1 MAITLSGTTGIELTS
16 GGLIAPAGTATVA
29 PLDFTAG
36 TNLTTPLAGA
46 IEYDGKKLMFTPQGT
61 QRGVVPG
68 VQIYALNSDF
78 VTTQT
83 TSDQPL
89 FGVGVTLSSSTIYRF
104 RSSFYMSKTALS
116 TSHIVSLAFG
126 GTATLNN
133 INYSFID
140 SFQSVTTVLS
150 PDAMSFNSTAAS
162 SPITVS
168 ESGSNRYLTAVLEG
182 TVSVNAGGTFIP
194 NFTTSI
200 AVGPYTVATGSFFE
214 IWPIGASGANVN
226 VGTWA

>member
-1 MAITLSGTTGIELTS
+1 MAITLSGTS
-16 GGLIAPAGTATVA
+16 GVSITAGNVAVPAGTSSIA
-29 PLDFTAG
+29 PIALTSG
-36 TNLTTPLAGA
+36 TNLTTATAGSV
-46 IEYDGKKLMFTPQGT
+46 EYDGKKLMFTPQGT

-78 VTTQT
+78 VTTAT

-89 FGVGVTLSSSTIYRF
+89 FGVGVTLSSGTIYRF
-104 RSSFYMSKTALS
+104 RSSFFMSKTVTTTA
-116 TSHIVSLAFG
+116 HVISLAFG

-133 INYSFID
+133 IGYSFIS

-150 PDAMSFNSTAAS
+150 PDGMYFNSTAAS
-162 SPITVS
+162 SPITIS
-168 ESGSNRYLTAVLEG
+168 ESGSSRNLTAVIEG
-182 TVSVNAGGTFIP
+182 TVSVNAGGTFSP

-214 IWPIGASGANVN
+214 IWPIGASGANVSI
-226 VGTWA
+226 GAWA